1 MRLPFNTP
9 THLAQMNIR
18 LPGLQARLASQPQV
32 SDLATSI
39 SAKPF
44 LVSTPKPT
52 GVLLVGEVT
61 VSAISKLF
69 LLVSQTD
76 TDTEVHSTA
85 CGKCWNLSV
94 GLLQLP
100 QHQLKVM

>member
-52 GVLLVGEVT
+52 GVL
-61 VSAISKLF
+61 SAISKLF

-100 QHQLKVM
+100 QQQLKVM